1 MLYASGNA
9 LYVLS
14 GQLFMFWELHV
25 KIMLLS
31 GLACCL
37 VHLCI
42 NYGKIRNIGTCL
54 KQSDR
59 TVIVSI
65 SSMVNKY
72 IYRRLAEDISSS
84 FPGEISIHD
93 YGITGAI
100 CHYCLKT
107 WRLRQN
113 GHHFA
118 DDIFKWI
125 FFNENIWI
133 SIQISMEFVPKGPVN
148 NIPALVQIMAWC
160 QSGIKPLSEPMMVR
174 LPTHL
179 YGMNWVKNGITETFN

>member
-1 MLYASGNA
+1 MYGVCIHTLQWCSIQSQQYTWFWKVICQIVRVMLYASGNA

-31 GLACCL
+31 GLACRL

-42 NYGKIRNIGTCL
+42 NCGKIRIIGTCL
-54 KQSDR
+54 KQNDR
-59 TVIVSI
+59 TVIVSF

-72 IYRRLAEDISSS
+72 IHRRLAEDISLS
-84 FPGEISIHD
+84 FPGEISLHD
-93 YGITGAI
+93 YDITGAI

-118 DDIFKWI
+118 DDISKWI

-133 SIQISMEFVPKGPVN
+133 SNF
-148 NIPALVQIMAWC
+148 
-160 QSGIKPLSEPMMVR
+160 
-174 LPTHL
+174 
-179 YGMNWVKNGITETFN
+179 NGDCS